1 MYLFSSCWTNSFSR
15 ETFIIKL
22 CFIRYCIVV
31 CMFLYFLFCE
41 CNLTGTRVNYGG
53 ASLKAIVSGLQTKR
67 KIGPSLGARAEVKS
81 LFISV
86 LSLYCRR
93 E

>member
-1 MYLFSSCWTNSFSR
+1 
-15 ETFIIKL
+15 
-22 CFIRYCIVV
+22 
-31 CMFLYFLFCE
+31 MFLYFLFCE
-41 CNLTGTRVNYGG
+41 CNLTRVNYGG

-81 LFISV
+81 PFISV